1 MNFGG
6 YEFQVIFCALILLG
20 LAAVAIVVDYLKG
33 MNEKLRERQIDL
45 EARHEVAL
53 NRIEEDNA
61 RLLRALAEQS
71 KAFREMNRRSIQVN
85 TKPAVAAMP
94 ELTLEPMKSIEP
106 VLAEAGPVAVADP
119 PAAESLPPNV
129 IRIRLNKEA
138 EAEKPQPNF
147 DQFMERL
154 VEEFDQTQAA
164 TPDLANL
171 AAKVEEQSPSLLVPV
186 GSYSVNTL
194 NELLEKP
201 EPYTGLVFSVGI
213 NDYSRLEEVHGAE
226 ASEKLRT
233 TVDALMAECVDGKG
247 FCTRRREDEFVLLFP
262 NLGGAAAHQLTQDL
276 AEKLWDYQLQS
287 LGTFHAVFSWGATDA
302 QRQPLSTAV
311 ETATDNMGE
320 TRGSRSNDQ
329 HRATA

>member
-45 EARHEVAL
+45 QARHEVAL

-85 TKPAVAAMP
+85 TKLAVAAMP
-94 ELTLEPMKSIEP
+94 ELTLEPIKSIEP
-106 VLAEAGPVAVADP
+106 ALAETGPAAVAAP
-119 PAAESLPPNV
+119 PATESLPPNV
-129 IRIRLNKEA
+129 IRIRLKKEA
-138 EAEKPQPNF
+138 EAEMPQPNF
-147 DQFMERL
+147 DQFLERL
-154 VEEFDQTQAA
+154 VEEFDQTPAA
-164 TPDLANL
+164 SPDLASL
-171 AAKVEEQSPSLLVPV
+171 AAKVEEQSPSLLVPL
-186 GSYSVNTL
+186 GSYPVNTL

-201 EPYTGLVFSVGI
+201 EPYTGLAFSVGI
-213 NDYSRLEEVHGAE
+213 NDYSRLEQVHGAE

-233 TVDALMAECVDGKG
+233 TVDALMAECVEGKG

-276 AEKLWDYQLQS
+276 AEKLWDFQLQS
-287 LGTFHAVFSWGATDA
+287 LGTFHAVFSWGATYA
-302 QRQPLSTAV
+302 QRQPLSTAL
-311 ETATDNMGE
+311 ETATENMGQ
-320 TRGSRSNDQ
+320 TRGSRSNDP